1 LSKPRIVFVV
11 ATDRRGVMGKDGA
24 LPWHLP
30 ADLAHFKRL
39 TLEKPVVMGRKT
51 YASIGKPLPRRL
63 NIVLTRD
70 PAFQAEGCTVVHG
83 VGEALAAAGTAPEIA
98 VIGGAEIFDAFAE
111 IVDAVYLTRIDA
123 DIEGD
128 TMYRAPAGREPAR
141 QEILGAHAAD
151 ERNAHPMTFVE
162 ITYG

>member
-1 LSKPRIVFVV
+1 MNAPRIIFVV
-11 ATDRRGVMGKDGA
+11 AADRRGVMGKDGA

-51 YASIGKPLPRRL
+51 FVSIGKPLPRRL
-63 NIVLTRD
+63 NIVMTRD
-70 PAFQAEGCTVVHG
+70 RAFHAEGCTVVHD
-83 VGEALAAAGTAPEIA
+83 VGEALAAAGGAPEIA

-128 TMYRAPAGREPAR
+128 TMYRAPAGRQPLRREV
-141 QEILGAHAAD
+141 LGAHPAD
-151 ERNAHPMTFVE
+151 ERNAYPMTFVE
-162 ITYG
+162 IAYR